1 MGKKHNSL
9 IVFLLCFFIFTP
21 SSAWSIMKA
30 MRTEDLVKLSEII
43 VEGEVIHTESKWSID
58 GKKIVTHSV
67 VAISAMLMGLSSQR
81 TVIVETL
88 GGEIGDIG
96 LRVSNTAKLS
106 VGEKVVLFLKSAKA
120 LGRVNT
126 NELQKETEI
135 IRPNVYRI
143 VTKAQGKYTITSTG
157 MAIKNGFTV
166 IGETSI
172 IDYKL
177 PLGELK
183 KKIEK
188 LKK

>member
-1 MGKKHNSL
+1 M
-9 IVFLLCFFIFTP
+9 
-21 SSAWSIMKA
+21 
-30 MRTEDLVKLSEII
+30 
-43 VEGEVIHTESKWSID
+43 
-58 GKKIVTHSV
+58 
-67 VAISAMLMGLSSQR
+67 
-81 TVIVETL
+81 
-88 GGEIGDIG
+88 
-96 LRVSNTAKLS
+96 
-106 VGEKVVLFLKSAKA
+106 GEKVVLFLKSAKA

>member
-1 MGKKHNSL
+1 MGRKHNLL

-21 SSAWSIMKA
+21 SSVWSIMKA
-30 MRTEDLVKLSEII
+30 MGTEDLVKLSEII
-43 VEGEVIHTESKWSID
+43 VEGEVVHTESKWSTD

-67 VAISAMLMGLSSQR
+67 VTISEMLMGLSSQR

-88 GGEIGDIG
+88 GGEIGNIG
-96 LRVSNTAKLS
+96 LKVSNTAKLS

-120 LGRVNT
+120 LGQVNT
-126 NELQKETEI
+126 NGLQIEGEI

-143 VTKAQGKYTITSTG
+143 VAKAQGKYTITSTN

-177 PLGELK
+177 PLSELK